1 MASER
6 EVPGGLER
14 PEYLGAIR
22 ESLKVEPDESRSIC
36 ERIRAYASK
45 LGRLPLDV
53 LLFGQLLAADELL
66 PGPVRIEALETRQ
79 HRQVLVLLGV
89 EILVSETRG
98 HELVDNLRVVISAYI
113 HDVTVVRRDP
123 LDLHGG
129 DRILLVVILDLCEAG
144 REVEGD
150 DRCVVELLGVGGLCL
165 LPTELDIVDLSGTWD
180 VVLWGN
186 DFGNINHSLADV
198 VDPGDNLSVASSAAR
213 NRAASRSHFGGSSSA
228 SIFWH
233 F

>member
-6 EVPGGLER
+6 DIPSGLER

-22 ESLKVEPDESRSIC
+22 ESLKVEPDESRHIC
-36 ERIRAYASK
+36 ERIRACWSK

-53 LLFGQLLAADELL
+53 LLFGQLPAADELL
-66 PGPVRIEALETRQ
+66 PGTVRIEALETRQ

-98 HELVDNLRVVISAYI
+98 HELVDDLRVIICAYI
-113 HDVTVVRRDP
+113 HHVTVVGRNP
-123 LDLHGG
+123 LDLEGS
-129 DRILLVVILDLCEAG
+129 DRILLVVVLDLREAG
-144 REVEGD
+144 AEVEGD
-150 DRCVVELLGVGGLCL
+150 DRCVVELLRVGALCL
-165 LPTELDIVDLSGTWD
+165 LPTELDVVDLSGTWLLI
-180 VVLWGN
+180 LWGN
-186 DFGNINHSLADV
+186 DFGNVNHSLADV
-198 VDPGDNLSVASSAAR
+198 VDAGDNLSCASSAAR

-228 SIFWH
+228 DIFWH